1 MGATTAVEGIAGAGV
16 ALPQGIIGLAVNA
29 LDLLPLFQD
38 GANAVAGGLPLGGV
52 FGNLFCLSCQ
62 LFLGSNSFLAA
73 AFLIGLR
80 LLAGFYRVLNDG
92 NKAAVKCCDITDDRS
107 GRQGVAQLRC
117 GLFDASGLAGVGAQ
131 ARLEQFNFG
140 GEVVV
145 ARAVVL

>member
-1 MGATTAVEGIAGAGV
+1 MGAATAVEGVAGAGV

-38 GANAVAGGLPLGGV
+38 GANAVAGGLPFGGV
-52 FGNLFCLSCQ
+52 FSDLFCFRRQ

-73 AFLIGLR
+73 ALLIGLR

-92 NKAAVKCCDITDDRS
+92 DKAAVKGRNITDDRS

-117 GLFDASGLAGVGAQ
+117 GLLDASGLAGVGAQ
-131 ARLEQFNFG
+131 ASLEQFDFG
-140 GEVVV
+140 GEIVV
-145 ARAVVL
+145 ARTVVL